1 MKKIVIAIFMLIFIC
16 CCGFSVNA
24 QTFEFNIND
33 DTDLFTQMYED
44 YNLDELYENS
54 PDDVKDIV
62 DDFEISPSDPFSYQK
77 IFSKEGFEYLKEYV
91 LSNLAYPLKYLSI
104 MLISIIVCAICG
116 TFTDNSLQINHSVNL
131 VCVLAVTSV
140 LIYPIS
146 SIITEVVSTV
156 NTVTVFMNVFIPVF
170 AGILIA
176 CLKSGTSAA
185 YSSVMFFTCEAIS
198 YCCNTIVLPFS
209 NCFMALS
216 VASGISETSRLNGI
230 IKLLK
235 KAAFILLTAAMTVF
249 LAVLSMQSFVTNTAD
264 NAASKTAKFLISSF
278 IPIVGS
284 SVSEALSS
292 LKGCISILKSSAG
305 IYAVIAILIML
316 LPLILKIVV
325 FKLLLVFC
333 SDISEV
339 FFVGSIKNITDALN
353 SALSIVLSVAIC
365 VLIMFIF
372 SVTILSIAG
381 GAV

>member
-1 MKKIVIAIFMLIFIC
+1 MKKIVVAIFMLIFIC
-16 CCGFSVNA
+16 CCGVSVNA

-91 LSNLAYPLKYLSI
+91 LSNLTYPLKYLSI

-116 TFTDNSLQINHSVNL
+116 TFTDSSLQINHSVNL

-170 AGILIA
+170 AGVLIA

-339 FFVGSIKNITDALN
+339 FFVTAIKNITDALN

>member
-16 CCGFSVNA
+16 CCGVSVNA

-33 DTDLFTQMYED
+33 DTDLFTQMYGD

-54 PDDVKDIV
+54 PDDVKNIV

-77 IFSKEGFEYLKEYV
+77 IFSKEGFEYLKQYV
-91 LSNLAYPLKYLSI
+91 LSNLTYPLKYLSI
-104 MLISIIVCAICG
+104 MLISIIVCAIYG

-156 NTVTVFMNVFIPVF
+156 NTVTVFMNVFTPVF

-216 VASGISETSRLNGI
+216 VASGISETSRLNGV

-235 KAAFILLTAAMTVF
+235 KAAFVLLTAAMTVF

-278 IPIVGS
+278 VPIVGS

-339 FFVGSIKNITDALN
+339 FFVGAIKNITDALN